1 MKREILINA
10 CNLEVRVAAI
20 EDESLAEFYL
30 ERTQQR
36 SIVGNIYKGK
46 VTRVLPGMQAAF
58 VDIGLEKAG
67 FLHVSD
73 FLTGIDAVGSMADM
87 LGEEVETE
95 PVEPI
100 APEEVAE
107 QPNEDAPDLPISE
120 DGQPPQ
126 A

>member
-20 EDESLAEFYL
+20 EDNSLAEFYL
-30 ERTQQR
+30 ERNQQR
-36 SIVGNIYKGK
+36 SLVGNIYKGK

-95 PVEPI
+95 PV
-100 APEEVAE
+100 ASDEVVE
-107 QPNEDAPDLPISE
+107 QPSEDAPDLPLE
-120 DGQPPQ
+120 P
-126 A
+126 